1 MTVRPFEFSEF
12 PRRLE
17 VAYTQLIDVWRE
29 DMNRNSIGIPPEVL
43 SVLTGSD
50 IRSEAKL
57 ADGSPLPYWIKF
69 DQDARALLVDPPK
82 DLQHRSVT
90 VKILFW
96 DEKGNEAVA
105 AITLNMDKD
114 AIREQGQSGAQDY
127 HAETENRVSARP
139 GENADLSLALEKQHT
154 QVLTGKEITIT
165 ATLADGSPLPE
176 GLKMDPR
183 TGEITGKV
191 QVGAEE
197 SQLEIRVM
205 AVDELGHRS
214 VVIHHV
220 RVAPT
225 PGDGA
230 HLDMPAPVARPS
242 FTAQLAACL
251 LV

>member
-1 MTVRPFEFSEF
+1 MEA
-12 PRRLE
+12 
-17 VAYTQLIDVWRE
+17 AYVQLIDLWRE
-29 DMNRNSIGIPPEVL
+29 DYANTSISIPPEIF
-43 SVLTGSD
+43 SVLTGTD
-50 IRSEAKL
+50 IRSEAL
-57 ADGSPLPYWIKF
+57 LSDGSPLPYWITF
-69 DQDARALLVDPPK
+69 DPDARALLADPPA
-82 DLQHRSVT
+82 DLAQKSVT
-90 VKILFW
+90 VKVMFW

-105 AITLNMDKD
+105 TITLNLEKG
-114 AIREQGQSGAQDY
+114 AGRGQEQRSGEDY
-127 HAETENRVSARP
+127 HAETENRVSARA
-139 GENADLSLALEKQHT
+139 GESADLSLALDAQHT

-225 PGDGA
+225 AGDGA
-230 HLDMPAPVARPS
+230 VLEMPAPVARPS

-251 LV
+251 LA